1 MDNFIY
7 MTILLYA
14 LGWFTLHTILTLWAF
29 IVIMKWKAQGMT
41 SQSASYF
48 QKLVFSTGLILDA
61 SYNYSLLGGALVLL
75 QFPRRGEVL
84 FTAHLKRVM
93 KANLTKTRMQR
104 YRTIV
109 CKVYCYTLDFWDV
122 GHCR

>member
-14 LGWFTLHTILTLWAF
+14 LGWFTLHTIFTLWAF

-41 SQSASYF
+41 SKNASYF

-61 SYNYSLLGGALVLL
+61 SYNYSPLGGALVLL

-84 FTAHLKRVM
+84 FTDHLKRIIR
-93 KANLTKTRMQR
+93 ANKPG
-104 YRTIV
+104 YRLNV
-109 CKVYCYTLDFWDV
+109 AKVYCFTLDFFDV
-122 GHCR
+122 NHCK

>member
-1 MDNFIY
+1 VDNFIY

-29 IVIMKWKAQGMT
+29 IVIMKWKAQGMIFN
-41 SQSASYF
+41 SASTF

-61 SYNYSLLGGALVLL
+61 SYNYSPLGGVLALL

-84 FTAHLKRVM
+84 FTAHLKRIIRAD
-93 KANLTKTRMQR
+93 KPG
-104 YRTIV
+104 YRLNV
-109 CKVYCYTLDFWDV
+109 AKVFCACLDLFDV